1 MNPKHKSNKLIQLK
15 DFARKKN
22 SSFKDLNDNENQE
35 HLIKTSINEENDNIE
50 DINNNEDI
58 NDPDSKSENK
68 ERILPKYSFIQ
79 FFLNNIYCKNWEI
92 CSKYK
97 VQQEIIY
104 LCNATNMKYL
114 SIDSILYNQIMIEN
128 LLEDYNWNNTS
139 LNSIKN
145 NELILKIK
153 NLIK

>member
-1 MNPKHKSNKLIQLK
+1 MI
-15 DFARKKN
+15 
-22 SSFKDLNDNENQE
+22 LNLNQ
-35 HLIKTSINEENDNIE
+35 IK
-50 DINNNEDI
+50 
-58 NDPDSKSENK
+58 K

-104 LCNATNMKYL
+104 LYNAINMKYL

-128 LLEDYNWNNTS
+128 LFKDYN
-139 LNSIKN
+139 
-145 NELILKIK
+145 
-153 NLIK
+153 